1 MVAHFNELRKLG
13 DEQVTEVLLFLKK
26 IYDLEYEP
34 NDAKAY
40 KEEWYDTSTYS
51 IDGYIKHTV
60 WPVPVLSMH

>member
-1 MVAHFNELRKLG
+1 VVASFNALRKLG

-40 KEEWYDTSTYS
+40 KEEGYGTS
-51 IDGYIKHTV
+51 H
-60 WPVPVLSMH
+60 